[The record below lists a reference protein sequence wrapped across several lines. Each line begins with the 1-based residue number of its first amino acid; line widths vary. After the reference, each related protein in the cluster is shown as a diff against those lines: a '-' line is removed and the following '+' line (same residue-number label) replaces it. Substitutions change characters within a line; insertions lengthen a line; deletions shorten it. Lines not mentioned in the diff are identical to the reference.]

1 MTKQPQIL
9 SIKQLFKDAGVMY
22 RIPVYQRAYSWGKP
36 EIEQLVKDIFAGYKT
51 SRDKNY
57 YLGSLVLHHK
67 GASEESTYFIVDGQQ
82 RLTTIF
88 LLLIYISNNKSFTEL
103 DLTLEGKLTL
113 TFEAREKSKDTLE
126 WLMGNKPK
134 PKLEQSL
141 ISGYKTIE
149 NQMKEHLKN
158 MAEETARNEIQ
169 EYILNKLKLL
179 RIVIPEGIDVNHY
192 FEVMN
197 NRGEQLEKH
206 EIIKAKLLDKLSSE
220 KDRGCFHRIWEACSN
235 MDKYIQMSFPKKER
249 ELFFGESY
257 DKVNHTCF
265 DSLSCAVNTANDVQK
280 SGNKSNTDKID
291 EIKLS
296 KFLGNEDSFKL
307 GEAGKNSDKDD
318 KERFESIIDFP
329 NFLLQTLRIFIY
341 VEAEYGIS
349 LSDIALNDNHL
360 IEGFEKVFEDEKN
373 KYNEK
378 MVKKFAMT
386 LLKCRFLFDQ
396 CIIKKED
403 VAENEDWSLKSYRKD
418 KKVASYLNT
427 FNTDNKRLL
436 MLQAA
441 LHVSYPTRT
450 YKYWLTSALY
460 FLYTNYSG
468 QKSITEESN
477 ETEFFEHLNNTAKL
491 FLVSRL
497 LPSESSDAQMEQG
510 TVQSFPKD
518 YNTILKHIV
527 SIKKDSDNNSNIYAS
542 VELDE
547 NLANNTSY
555 DKSPHHLIFNYLDFL
570 LWQNDDIWE
579 NMVNA
584 RRDFRFV
591 QRSAIEHFYP
601 QKLENG
607 SKILEEKLNAF
618 GNLALINPS
627 LNSSLSNKLPY
638 DKAMQAKNKTNLSLK
653 YQLMLKEAKEKKV
666 WEEESIEKHGKEM
679 FKLLERELKIKFSS
693 MA

>member
-1 MTKQPQIL
+1 MTKRPQIL

-88 LLLIYISNNKSFTEL
+88 LLLIYIRNNKSFTKL
-103 DLTLEGKLTL
+103 DLTLEGKLT
-113 TFEAREKSKDTLE
+113 FEARGKSEGTLE
-126 WLMGNKPK
+126 WLMGNKPRTELELELE
-134 PKLEQSL
+134 LEQSL
-141 ISGYKTIE
+141 IGGYKTIE
-149 NQMKEHLKN
+149 NQMKEHLTA

-179 RIVIPEGIDVNHY
+179 CIVIPEGIDVNHY

-265 DSLSCAVNTANDVQK
+265 DSLSCAVNTANDAQK
-280 SGNKSNTDKID
+280 SGNTSNTDKID

-296 KFLGNEDSFKL
+296 NFLNGKDIDSHCNDD
-307 GEAGKNSDKDD
+307 KNNDKEH

-341 VEAEYGIS
+341 VEAEHDIS
-349 LSDIALNDNHL
+349 SSDIALNDNHL
-360 IEGFEKVFEDEKN
+360 IEGFDKIFENEKN

-403 VAENEDWSLKSYRKD
+403 MAENEDWSLKSYRKD

-460 FLYTNYSG
+460 FIYTNYSG

-527 SIKKDSDNNSNIYAS
+527 SNKKDSDSNSNIYADT
-542 VELDE
+542 ELDYE

-570 LWQNDDIWE
+570 LWQN
-579 NMVNA
+579 NVTQN
-584 RRDFRFV
+584 FRFV

-601 QKLENG
+601 QNPENG
-607 SKILEEKLNAF
+607 SEILEEKLNAF

-638 DKAMQAKNKTNLSLK
+638 DKALQAKNKTNLSLK
-653 YQLMLKEAKEKKV
+653 YQLMLKEAKEKNDWK
-666 WEEESIEKHGKEM
+666 EAAIDKHGKEM

>member
-88 LLLIYISNNKSFTEL
+88 LLLIYISNNKSFTKL
-103 DLTLEGKLTL
+103 DLTLKGKL
-113 TFEAREKSKDTLE
+113 TFEAREKSENTLKR
-126 WLMGNKPK
+126 LMDNEPRTE
-134 PKLEQSL
+134 LEQSL
-141 ISGYKTIE
+141 IGGYKTIE
-149 NQMKEHLKN
+149 NQMKEHLKD
-158 MAEETARNEIQ
+158 MAEETALNEIQ

-179 RIVIPEGIDVNHY
+179 RIVIPDGIDVNHY

-206 EIIKAKLLDKLSSE
+206 EIIKAKLLDKLNSE
-220 KDRGCFHRIWEACSN
+220 KDRDCFHRIWEACSN

-265 DSLSCAVNTANDVQK
+265 DSLSCAINTANDAQK
-280 SGNKSNTDKID
+280 SGNTSNTDKID

-329 NFLLQTLRIFIY
+329 NFLLHTLRIFTY
-341 VEAEYGIS
+341 VEAEHDIS
-349 LSDIALNDNHL
+349 SSDIALNDNHL

-403 VAENEDWSLKSYRKD
+403 MAENEDWSLKSYRKD

-427 FNTDNKRLL
+427 FNTDNKRLP

-468 QKSITEESN
+468 QKFITEESN

-497 LPSESSDAQMEQG
+497 LPSESSDAQTEQG
-510 TVQSFPKD
+510 TIQSLPKD

-542 VELDE
+542 VELDYE

-570 LWQNDDIWE
+570 LWQN
-579 NMVNA
+579 NVTQN
-584 RRDFRFV
+584 FRFV

-601 QKLENG
+601 QNPENG
-607 SKILEEKLNAF
+607 SILEEKLNAF

-638 DKAMQAKNKTNLSLK
+638 DKALQAKNKTNLSLK

-666 WEEESIEKHGKEM
+666 WEEESIEKHGEEM
-679 FKLLERELKIKFSS
+679 FNLLKRALKIKLSGI
-693 MA
+693 A